1 MICVDASV
9 VVRLVVEGT
18 PGTVWYETWARWLAA
33 GERFVAPSLLPCELT
48 NALHRYVVAGHLTVA
63 EADAALD
70 ADLAVLAARLRIE
83 HRLGLPDA
91 IQLAT
96 ALSECCDALVTH
108 DRVFPAGSGAGGANP
123 SRRRGVIG
131 GVALRTGTRPT
142 RRRHCRAG
150 RG

>member
-48 NALHRYVVAGHLTVA
+48 NALHRYVVAGHLTAA

-70 ADLAVLAARLRIE
+70 AALNLGIEFSASPAQHGHAAALARRLDRPVTYDAHYLAVAEMTASAFFTADKRLHAAVGG
-83 HRLGLPDA
+83 HLPWVHLLEA
-91 IQLAT
+91 
-96 ALSECCDALVTH
+96 
-108 DRVFPAGSGAGGANP
+108 
-123 SRRRGVIG
+123 
-131 GVALRTGTRPT
+131 
-142 RRRHCRAG
+142 
-150 RG
+150 